1 MVIIISSLIITGIII
16 LSFLI
21 IYRVVNDGGGNV
33 QNNYVNNVI
42 YENLFIEFSLLNH
55 NNTPNSSFLISIDNN
70 SQEISIEKNSLV
82 FNIKTN
88 TTYSFVLYF
97 PVNILNFTQYI
108 NGTFIVESPNDNLV
122 LSIDNLNREFF
133 NLQSFQESNRTY
145 KYELSI
151 SDDEGSLLMEIRIFR
166 IVRSASNSIED
177 LETPIAL

>member
-1 MVIIISSLIITGIII
+1 MIIIISSLIITGVII
-16 LSFLI
+16 LSFPI
-21 IYRVVNDGGGNV
+21 IYRVVNDGGDNA

-70 SQEISIEKNSLV
+70 SQEISTEKNNLV

-88 TTYSFVLYF
+88 ITYSFVLYF
-97 PVNILNFTQYI
+97 PVNILKFTQYI
-108 NGTFIVESPNDNLV
+108 NGSFIVESPNDNLV
-122 LSIDNLNREFF
+122 LSIDNLNRESF

-151 SDDEGSLLMEIRIFR
+151 FDDEGPLLMEIKIFR
-166 IVRSASNSIED
+166 IVRSGSK
-177 LETPIAL
+177 